1 MKDLTPDA
9 LMTFLWVGAALVAFT
24 LAVWGLIEKI
34 KKARQPALDAAQW
47 RRDTDAKLKRD
58 KERIDSLED
67 GNRVMMRGQIAM
79 LNHIITGN
87 SIDKLKEARDEMIK
101 HLTAK

>member
-1 MKDLTPDA
+1 MDKLTPDA
-9 LMTFLWVGAALVAFT
+9 LITFLWVAAALIAFV
-24 LAVWGLIEKI
+24 LAIWALVEKI
-34 KKARQPALDAAQW
+34 RKARQPALDAAQW

-87 SIDKLKEARDEMIK
+87 SIDKLKEAKDEMTKYLI
-101 HLTAK
+101 AK

>member
-1 MKDLTPDA
+1 MDKLTPDA
-9 LMTFLWVGAALVAFT
+9 LITFLWVGAALVAFT
-24 LAVWGLIEKI
+24 LAVWGLIEKS

-87 SIDKLKEARDEMIK
+87 SIDKLKEAKDEMIK
-101 HLTAK
+101 YLTAK

>member
-9 LMTFLWVGAALVAFT
+9 LMTFLWVAAALIAFV
-24 LAVWGLIEKI
+24 LAIWALVEKI
-34 KKARQPALDAAQW
+34 RKARQPSIDAAQW

-87 SIDKLKEARDEMIK
+87 SIDKLKEAKDEMIK
-101 HLTAK
+101 YLTAK

>member
-1 MKDLTPDA
+1 MDKLTPDA
-9 LMTFLWVGAALVAFT
+9 LITFLWVGAALVAFT

-87 SIDKLKEARDEMIK
+87 SIDKLKEAKDEMIK
-101 HLTAK
+101 YLTAK

>member
-9 LMTFLWVGAALVAFT
+9 LITFLWVGAALVAFT

-47 RRDTDAKLKRD
+47 RRDTDTKLKRD

-87 SIDKLKEARDEMIK
+87 SIDKLKEAKDEMIK
-101 HLTAK
+101 YLTAK

>member
-9 LMTFLWVGAALVAFT
+9 LMTFLWVAAALIAFV
-24 LAVWGLIEKI
+24 LAIWALVEKI
-34 KKARQPALDAAQW
+34 RKARQPALDAAQW

-87 SIDKLKEARDEMIK
+87 SIDKLKEAKDEMIK
-101 HLTAK
+101 YLTAK

>member
-1 MKDLTPDA
+1 MKDLTPDSI
-9 LMTFLWVGAALVAFT
+9 LTFLWVAAALIAFV
-24 LAVWGLIEKI
+24 LAIWALVEKI
-34 KKARQPALDAAQW
+34 RKARQPALDAAQW

-87 SIDKLKEARDEMIK
+87 SIDKLKEAKDEMTKYLI
-101 HLTAK
+101 AK

>member
-1 MKDLTPDA
+1 MDKLTPDA
-9 LMTFLWVGAALVAFT
+9 LITFLWVGAALVAFT

-47 RRDTDAKLKRD
+47 RRDTDSKLKRD

-87 SIDKLKEARDEMIK
+87 SIDKLKEAKDEMIK
-101 HLTAK
+101 YLTAK

>member
-9 LMTFLWVGAALVAFT
+9 LITFLWVGAALIAFA
-24 LAVWGLIEKI
+24 LSVWALVEKI
-34 KKARQPALDAAQW
+34 RKARQPALDTAQW
-47 RRDTDAKLKRD
+47 RRDTDTKLKRD

-87 SIDKLKEARDEMIK
+87 SIDKLKEAKDEMIK
-101 HLTAK
+101 YLTAK

>member
-1 MKDLTPDA
+1 MDKLTPDA
-9 LMTFLWVGAALVAFT
+9 LITFLWVGAALVAFT

-34 KKARQPALDAAQW
+34 KKARQPSIDAAQW

-87 SIDKLKEARDEMIK
+87 SIDKLKEAKDEMIK
-101 HLTAK
+101 YLTAK